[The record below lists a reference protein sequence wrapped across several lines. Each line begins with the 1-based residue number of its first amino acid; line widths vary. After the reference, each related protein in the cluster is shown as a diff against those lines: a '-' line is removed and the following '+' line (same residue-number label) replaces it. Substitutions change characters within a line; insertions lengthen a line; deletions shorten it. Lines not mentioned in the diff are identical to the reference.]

1 MHDSLYTFL
10 DSNNLI
16 YSRQSGFR
24 KGHSTETA
32 LIKIIDDL
40 LFNLDKDKVSGMI
53 LVDYQK
59 AFDMVDHNIL
69 LQKLVAYGLENREL
83 QWCQSYLSQRKQV
96 VQIGN
101 TASSEMF
108 IKNGVP
114 QGSILGPLF
123 FLIFINDLPL
133 HVLFQTDLFADDTT
147 IMESAD

>member
-32 LIKIIDDL
+32 LIKITDDL
-40 LFNLDKDKVSGMI
+40 LFNLDKDEVSGMI

-59 AFDMVDHNIL
+59 ALDMLDHNIL
-69 LQKLVAYGLENREL
+69 LEKLVAYGLENREL

-96 VQIGN
+96 VQKGN
-101 TASSEMF
+101 TA
-108 IKNGVP
+108 
-114 QGSILGPLF
+114 
-123 FLIFINDLPL
+123 
-133 HVLFQTDLFADDTT
+133 
-147 IMESAD
+147 

>member
-1 MHDSLYTFL
+1 M

-59 AFDMVDHNIL
+59 TFDMVDLNIL
-69 LQKLVAYGLENREL
+69 LEKLVACGLENREL

-101 TASSEMF
+101 TASREMF

-114 QGSILGPLF
+114 L
-123 FLIFINDLPL
+123 LPRTIQVTSCQL
-133 HVLFQTDLFADDTT
+133 YRIANTDRLVMNPKLSF
-147 IMESAD
+147 SS

>member
-1 MHDSLYTFL
+1 M

-24 KGHSTETA
+24 KEHSTETA

-69 LQKLVAYGLENREL
+69 LEKLVAYGLEN
-83 QWCQSYLSQRKQV
+83 C
-96 VQIGN
+96 
-101 TASSEMF
+101 
-108 IKNGVP
+108 NGV
-114 QGSILGPLF
+114 SHTYLRESRLF
-123 FLIFINDLPL
+123 K
-133 HVLFQTDLFADDTT
+133 
-147 IMESAD
+147 

>member
-1 MHDSLYTFL
+1 MC
-10 DSNNLI
+10 
-16 YSRQSGFR
+16 SRQSGFR

-32 LIKIIDDL
+32 LIKITDDL

-69 LQKLVAYGLENREL
+69 LEKLVAYGLENREL

-114 QGSILGPLF
+114 QGSNLGPLF

-133 HVLFQTDLFADDTT
+133 HVPFQTDLFADDTT

>member
-24 KGHSTETA
+24 KEHSTETA

-40 LFNLDKDKVSGMI
+40 LFNLDKNKVPGMI

-69 LQKLVAYGLENREL
+69 LAKLVAYGLENREL

-114 QGSILGPLF
+114 QGSILGPM

-133 HVLFQTDLFADDTT
+133 HVPFQADLLQMTQQ
-147 IMESAD
+147 SS

>member
-24 KGHSTETA
+24 KEHSTETA
-32 LIKIIDDL
+32 LIKITDDL
-40 LFNLDKDKVSGMI
+40 LFNLDKNKVPGMI

-69 LQKLVAYGLENREL
+69 LAKLVAYGLENREL

-114 QGSILGPLF
+114 QGSILGPMF

-133 HVLFQTDLFADDTT
+133 HVPFQADLLQMTQQ
-147 IMESAD
+147 SS